1 MHVKEKTQVVN
12 LLNAILCQENYFHCT
27 GLKLNVLHSLDE
39 QTDAQYNRRQ
49 ENTFRKKEGIYRK

>member
-27 GLKLNVLHSLDE
+27 GLKLKALHSLDE
-39 QTDAQYNRRQ
+39 QTYSKIVDKRKLSG
-49 ENTFRKKEGIYRK
+49 KKEGIYRQ